1 VGDVQSASGTE
12 TDKRAVVYIDGLNL
26 YGSALK
32 KSQFKWADLMA
43 VSAAVVPADHTL
55 HAVKYFSADLHPQA
69 AEDPMSLVRQR
80 HYLKALRATGVDVRR
95 GTFVVPTRWRTLSA
109 RESWSDRTRP
119 PLPAGLAR
127 ALDAFEAGLDR
138 PMKVRVQLPEEKF
151 TDVAIGVEL
160 VDDFHRGQCEL
171 CVLITNDADLGPAIA
186 IVAQHGHPVHVV
198 SPASTVN
205 RHLSKA
211 ASSSTSLPPTCL
223 EDHQLPD
230 EFTVRSGEKFSR
242 PNAWKSRK

>member
-1 VGDVQSASGTE
+1 VQSASE
-12 TDKRAVVYIDGLNL
+12 TGIGKRAVVYIDGLNL

-32 KSQFKWADLMA
+32 NSQFKWVDLMA
-43 VSAAVVPADHTL
+43 LSASLLPPDHSL
-55 HAVKYFSADLHPQA
+55 EAVKYFSADLHPKA

-80 HYLKALRATGVDVRR
+80 HYLKALQATGVDVRR
-95 GTFVVPTRWRTLSA
+95 GTFVLSTRWRTLSA
-109 RESWSDRTRP
+109 SESWSDRTRP
-119 PLPAGLAR
+119 PLPAGLAK
-127 ALDAFEAGLDR
+127 ALDAFETKLDR

-160 VDDFHRGQCEL
+160 VDDFHRGHCEL
-171 CVLITNDADLGPAIA
+171 CVLVTNDADLGPAIST
-186 IVAQHGHPVHVV
+186 VVQQGHRVHVV
-198 SPASTVN
+198 SPGSTVN

-211 ASSSTSLPPTCL
+211 ASSSISLPPTCL

-230 EFTVRSGEKFSR
+230 EFTVVSGARFSR